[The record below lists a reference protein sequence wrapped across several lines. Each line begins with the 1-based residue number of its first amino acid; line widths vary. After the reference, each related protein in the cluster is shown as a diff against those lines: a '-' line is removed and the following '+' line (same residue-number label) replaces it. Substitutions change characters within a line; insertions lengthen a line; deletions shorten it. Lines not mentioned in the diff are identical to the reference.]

1 MFRANSERQVCT
13 ESSSYIYKKMMPSVV
28 HVLVTSNMPAT
39 AERVL
44 QLALF
49 CVVVT
54 ARPGNHCRPFAI
66 AACLFT

>member
-1 MFRANSERQVCT
+1 MLTANSDRQACT
-13 ESSSYIYKKMMPSVV
+13 GSSSYVYKKMMLSVV
-28 HVLVTSNMPAT
+28 RALVTSNMPAK

-44 QLALF
+44 QLALC

-54 ARPGNHCRPFAI
+54 ARPGNHCRPFDI